1 MTPRLSA
8 LRVTGLLLVLMTGAV
23 SPSYAV
29 SRAVP
34 YAVSYAADPAPSARA
49 SRAGS
54 DAGVGRTHPG
64 REEPTARDEDGS
76 GSHEDTAPTYTDR
89 DPAGE
94 NAASDGPDAT
104 GAPEPSRPA
113 ALPVQHD
120 EVGPA
125 TAPEPVLKI
134 LPLGGGLILIGLGLG
149 LAFLALRLRRG

>member
-1 MTPRLSA
+1 MTPRLTA
-8 LRVTGLLLVLMTGAV
+8 LRVTGLLLALTTGAV
-23 SPSYAV
+23 SPAYAV

-34 YAVSYAADPAPSARA
+34 HAVSYAADPAPSARA

-54 DAGVGRTHPG
+54 LAGEGRTRPG
-64 REEPTARDEDGS
+64 REDPPARDEDEDGS
-76 GSHEDTAPTYTDR
+76 REDTVPTYTDR

-94 NAASDGPDAT
+94 NAASDRPEAT
-104 GAPEPSRPA
+104 GAPEPSRPGA
-113 ALPVQHD
+113 VPVQHN

>member
-1 MTPRLSA
+1 MPPRLTA
-8 LRVTGLLLVLMTGAV
+8 FRVTGLLLVLTAGAV

-29 SRAVP
+29 PRAVP
-34 YAVSYAADPAPSARA
+34 YAVSYAADPAPSAGA

-54 DAGVGRTHPG
+54 SAGVGRTHPG
-64 REEPTARDEDGS
+64 REESSARDEDGS
-76 GSHEDTAPTYTDR
+76 GSDTVPTYTDR
-89 DPAGE
+89 DPAEE
-94 NAASDGPDAT
+94 NAASDRPEAT

-113 ALPVQHD
+113 AVPVQHN

>member
-1 MTPRLSA
+1 MTPRLTS
-8 LRVTGLLLVLMTGAV
+8 LRVPGLLLVLTTGAV

-34 YAVSYAADPAPSARA
+34 YAVSYAADPAPSAGA

-54 DAGVGRTHPG
+54 SAGQGRTRPG
-64 REEPTARDEDGS
+64 REEPSAPDEDGS
-76 GSHEDTAPTYTDR
+76 GSGEDTVPTYTDR

-94 NAASDGPDAT
+94 NAASDPEET

-113 ALPVQHD
+113 VVPVQHD

>member
-1 MTPRLSA
+1 MTPRLTA
-8 LRVTGLLLVLMTGAV
+8 FRVTGLLLVLTTGAV

-34 YAVSYAADPAPSARA
+34 YAVSYAADPAPSAGA

-54 DAGVGRTHPG
+54 SAGQGRTHPG
-64 REEPTARDEDGS
+64 REESPARDEDGS
-76 GSHEDTAPTYTDR
+76 GNHEDTGPTYTDH
-89 DPAGE
+89 DPDEE
-94 NAASDGPDAT
+94 NAASDRPEAT

-113 ALPVQHD
+113 AVPVQHD

>member
-1 MTPRLSA
+1 MTPRLTA
-8 LRVTGLLLVLMTGAV
+8 LRVTGLLLVVTTGAV

-34 YAVSYAADPAPSARA
+34 HVVSYAADPAPSAGA
-49 SRAGS
+49 SHAGS
-54 DAGVGRTHPG
+54 SAGQGRTRPG
-64 REEPTARDEDGS
+64 REEPSAPDEDGR
-76 GSHEDTAPTYTDR
+76 GSREDTVPTYTDH

-94 NAASDGPDAT
+94 NAASDRPEGT
-104 GAPEPSRPA
+104 GAPDPSRPSA
-113 ALPVQHD
+113 VPVQRN

-125 TAPEPVLKI
+125 TTPEPVLRI

>member
-8 LRVTGLLLVLMTGAV
+8 LRVTGLLLVLTTGAV

-49 SRAGS
+49 SHAGS
-54 DAGVGRTHPG
+54 SAGEGRTRPG
-64 REEPTARDEDGS
+64 REEARDEDESGS
-76 GSHEDTAPTYTDR
+76 GEDTVPTYTDR

-94 NAASDGPDAT
+94 NAASDRPDAT

-113 ALPVQHD
+113 AVPVQHK

>member
-8 LRVTGLLLVLMTGAV
+8 LRVTGLLLVLTTGAV

-34 YAVSYAADPAPSARA
+34 YGVSYAADPAPSARA
-49 SRAGS
+49 SHAGS
-54 DAGVGRTHPG
+54 SAGEGRTRPG
-64 REEPTARDEDGS
+64 REESPARDEDGS
-76 GSHEDTAPTYTDR
+76 GSREDTVPTYTDR

-94 NAASDGPDAT
+94 NAASDRPDAT

-113 ALPVQHD
+113 AVPVQHN

-125 TAPEPVLKI
+125 TTPEPVLKI
-134 LPLGGGLILIGLGLG
+134 LPLGSGLILIGLGLG